1 MIQFIVNVSVSLLIA
16 GAAEPQPVR
25 GGYLSWAP
33 TEEAA
38 SSLAKAGINT
48 LIYRFN
54 GLYHAAGDD
63 PVSHSIVLL
72 PKKFGAFVRWAELA
86 EEHGM
91 GLWGCVESYD
101 RDEAAFFKGKE
112 FRQVVLANGQE
123 GGVPCPL
130 EPLLWR
136 LWQRQAEVLAELSGV
151 VGVVIDT
158 ETYAAGAVYPGYGG
172 KLFNECYCDEC
183 FAPFAARKQSGNG
196 VTRERR
202 HGWLKEQDAL
212 KDYFNHLEARVVK
225 CAATLAEGVRA
236 RRPGA
241 ALGLVNFF
249 DNYHAR
255 GLARGFASV
264 APTVVFDEI
273 SYSAGLT
280 PDVSRR
286 AAELKAIS
294 PNVRYVGGLMLSR
307 WAPRGL
313 CTQGLRL
320 SREADGFWLF
330 CANSLLSNRAGQEKA
345 RSVWR
350 LKVLYADRYLA
361 ALGRLA
367 QAPVATDLA
376 GVEVRSPNLLPGIK
390 RWPTKP
396 VTNLMQNGGF
406 EEPLTDWKGYYAKPT
421 ADDRVKRTGQRSLRL
436 DNGATSWRRP
446 AHVSHRVSL
455 RPGRYRVRYSVKTQ
469 DVVCGRGVEVL
480 VLCAKKER
488 HARRL
493 SGTQDWMQRE
503 IDFEVPDATSEPII
517 FFRMHY
523 ASGTAWFDDLRVIES
538 PTVTLTSDPW
548 QPPKAGTWNRVRWE
562 ADVPEGAQLSAN
574 VVDAENRED
583 IWPNVPNGAK
593 ISVIGGAIGSRP
605 LRVRF
610 EVEPNERGEYPVL
623 KSATLSA
630 LVQ

>member
-1 MIQFIVNVSVSLLIA
+1 MIQFVVNISMSLLL
-16 GAAEPQPVR
+16 GSAAEPQPVR

-33 TEEAA
+33 TEQAA
-38 SSLAKAGINT
+38 ECLAKAGLNT

-54 GLYHAAGDD
+54 GLYRAAGDD
-63 PVSHSIVLL
+63 RVSHSIVLL

-86 EEHGM
+86 EKRGM
-91 GLWGCVESYD
+91 ELWGCVESYD

-130 EPLLWR
+130 EPILWR
-136 LWQRQAEVLAELSGV
+136 LWQRQAEAMSELSGV
-151 VGVVIDT
+151 VGVVMDT

-172 KLFNECYCDEC
+172 KPMNECYCDDC
-183 FAPFAARKQSGNG
+183 FRSFMAEQTGEDVARDRRCEWLREQGMLNGYFAHLEVR
-196 VTRERR
+196 VTR
-202 HGWLKEQDAL
+202 
-212 KDYFNHLEARVVK
+212 
-225 CAATLAEGVRA
+225 CAAALAEGVRE
-236 RRPGA
+236 RRPGM

-255 GLARGFASV
+255 GLVRGFASV

-421 ADDRVKRTGQRSLRL
+421 ADGSVKHSGQRSLRL
-436 DNGATSWRRP
+436 DNGAGSWRRP

-455 RPGRYRVRYSVKTQ
+455 RPGRYRLWYFVKTQ

-480 VLCAKKER
+480 TLCAKKQR

-493 SGTQDWMQRE
+493 FGTQEWVQRE
-503 IDFEVPDATSEPII
+503 IDFEVPEPADEAIV

-523 ASGTAWFDDLRVIES
+523 ASGTAWFDDLSLIES

-548 QPPKAGTWNRVRWE
+548 QPPKGGTWSRTHWE

-574 VVDAENRED
+574 VIDVENSED
-583 IWPNVPNGAK
+583 IWPKVPNGAK
-593 ISVIGGAIGSRP
+593 ISAIGDAIGPRP
-605 LRVRF
+605 LRLRF
-610 EVEPNERGEYPVL
+610 DAEPNEGGEYPVL
-623 KSATLSA
+623 RSATLSA
-630 LVQ
+630 SVR